1 MVIQARNQTYTKIM
15 AILKQA
21 KNIVINVH
29 SDSTA
34 IVNNNMTKTAKKI
47 TMRSIQGNLEI
58 HSINK
63 INKKSN
69 GN

>member
-1 MVIQARNQTYTKIM
+1 M